1 MKAKWIVVLAGT
13 LLCGE
18 PLSAQGADRRVLGA
32 VDFFGSKGIDV
43 AAIRSVLPFREGDRF
58 PPAGLRSDALKRQ
71 VSDRVKQLTGRAA
84 TDVSFV
90 CCDAKQNWMAYIGL
104 QGESYS
110 ELHFDPAPTGSIRLS
125 KEAM

>member
-43 AAIRSVLPFREGDRF
+43 AAIRSVLPFREDSTGY
-58 PPAGLRSDALKRQ
+58 AL
-71 VSDRVKQLTGRAA
+71 AN
-84 TDVSFV
+84 
-90 CCDAKQNWMAYIGL
+90 DAKA
-104 QGESYS
+104 
-110 ELHFDPAPTGSIRLS
+110 TSIRPRQRPALS
-125 KEAM
+125 RSLERTGVGAFQACFSTWRCWPSSGLPGCPITNRP